1 MGTNIQQTDSGGMIF
16 VDDVTSTRKLRVGG
30 SLHSNMSIRK
40 FAGVAGVAATT
51 GGAILA
57 WQNPE
62 NTTIFIDRVEIDVQT
77 KSTGAA
83 NLSVGVAANGTTS
96 SANLIDT
103 YAIGGT
109 EKVVNNMDD
118 KGTNGKS
125 VQKMTTSQFL
135 TFTGSATTVGL
146 VADVYVHYYTT

>member
-1 MGTNIQQTDSGGMIF
+1 MAFTDDASAI
-16 VDDVTSTRKLRVGG
+16 TKLRVGG
-30 SLHSNMSIRK
+30 TLHSNMSIRK
-40 FAGVAGVAATT
+40 FPGVVGVAATT
-51 GGAILA
+51 GGAILS
-57 WQNPE
+57 WGNPE
-62 NTTIFIDRVEIDVQT
+62 NTSIFIDRVEIDVQT

-83 NLSVGVAANGTTS
+83 NLSVGVAATATTS

-125 VQKMTTSQFL
+125 VQKMTVGQFL
-135 TFTGSATTVGL
+135 TLTGSATTVGL

>member
-1 MGTNIQQTDSGGMIF
+1 MGTNARQTQGGGF
-16 VDDVTSTRKLRVGG
+16 ALYDDVTSSKVMEAGGTHRALIIKQLPIVG
-30 SLHSNMSIRK
+30 
-40 FAGVAGVAATT
+40 VVATT

-57 WQNPE
+57 WANPE
-62 NTTIFIDRVEIDVQT
+62 NVPIIIDRVEIDVIT

-83 NLSVGVAANGTTS
+83 NISVGTAANGTTS

-109 EKVVNNMDD
+109 EKVVTNMDD

-125 VQKMTTSQFL
+125 VQKMSLSQFL
-135 TFTGSATTVGL
+135 TITGSATTAGL
-146 VADVYVHYYTT
+146 VATVNVHYYTT